1 MTVSADF
8 FRSVIEALES
18 LEIPY
23 FVTGS
28 LATAWFGEPR
38 LTLDVDIVVEILTDK
53 VDAICQKFPAPEFYC
68 SPTAVREAVQ
78 RRRKFNII
86 QPASGWKAD
95 IVITKNSDFD
105 KSRFERRRRVSW
117 NGIVDVWFSS
127 PEDVIVKKL
136 DFFRE
141 GNSEKHLRDIA
152 GVLKIQGPNIDVPYI
167 ESWIQKLN
175 LQDEWRLVKD
185 QLDSHRK

>member
-38 LTLDVDIVVEILTDK
+38 LTLDVDIVVEILIDK

-68 SPTAVREAVQ
+68 SATAVREAVQ
-78 RRRKFNII
+78 RRRQFNII